1 MPVVRV
7 NPDADVHF
15 VPLELA
21 EHHADLLARINR
33 DEPGG
38 LFVVEAPQRVP
49 DLVVQIAGRPP
60 GSVAGG
66 AHFLFAQRPLD
77 VDEAAAA
84 LLTGEALEM
93 LAFAH
98 AKLAALAEWDT
109 PALEAAIR
117 EVEEESGLRVRL
129 LGLCGVIDRVVREQD
144 AVRYHYVIVDYVAEC
159 VGGRLE
165 AGSDAAEVRWVAVS
179 ELAQYETT
187 DGLVDMI
194 EKALAIRRAMSAQPG
209 GPNR

>member
-1 MPVVRV
+1 MTAAREY
-7 NPDADVHF
+7 PDAPRVGVGAVVLDGDRV
-15 VPLELA
+15 
-21 EHHADLLARINR
+21 LLARRGRAPSAGKWSI
-33 DEPGG
+33 PGG
-38 LFVVEAPQRVP
+38 LV
-49 DLVVQIAGRPP
+49 DL
-60 GSVAGG
+60 
-66 AHFLFAQRPLD
+66 
-77 VDEAAAA
+77 
-84 LLTGEALEM
+84 GERLE
-93 LAFAH
+93 
-98 AKLAALAEWDT
+98 
-109 PALEAAIR
+109 EAAIR

-194 EKALAIRRAMSAQPG
+194 EKALAIQRAMSAQPG